1 MKLVF
6 LSRISRYF
14 ISGYNNVLMFDLRT
28 KIGSLG
34 DVHASSHKTTCS
46 FDRKSSLINA
56 SNNQPS
62 GARLA

>member
-1 MKLVF
+1 
-6 LSRISRYF
+6 
-14 ISGYNNVLMFDLRT
+14 MFDLRT